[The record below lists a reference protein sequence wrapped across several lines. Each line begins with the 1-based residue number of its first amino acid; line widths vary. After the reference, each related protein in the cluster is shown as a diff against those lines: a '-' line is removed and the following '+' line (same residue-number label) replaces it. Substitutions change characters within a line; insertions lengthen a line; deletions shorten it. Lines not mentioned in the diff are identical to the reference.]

1 VSRAAAPAAAGSPL
15 VLGRR
20 EDIDAVRYALR
31 FLLAN
36 WDQVVDLAEE
46 GGDLPPFEPELV
58 EAVLAQVPDTVTP

>member
-1 VSRAAAPAAAGSPL
+1 MSRAAAAGSPL
-15 VLGRR
+15 VLDRR

-36 WDQVVDLAEE
+36 WDQVEDLAAES
-46 GGDLPPFEPELV
+46 GDLPPFEPELV